1 MNNGKYGVGE
11 VRVVVVGGGGG
22 MIWISYFYKNFS
34 C

>member
-11 VRVVVVGGGGG
+11 VRVVVVGGGG